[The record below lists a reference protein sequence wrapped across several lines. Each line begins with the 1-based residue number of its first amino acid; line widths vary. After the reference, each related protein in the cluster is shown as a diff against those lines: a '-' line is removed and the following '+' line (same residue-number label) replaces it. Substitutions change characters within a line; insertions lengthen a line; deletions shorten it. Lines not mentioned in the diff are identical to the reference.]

1 VSIALDAQNPDTM
14 PARRLWAAVTIR
26 VAWELYRQG
35 IRPSGA
41 ILHDAREHALLSIP
55 DSVDREQAEELTAHF
70 TQEYLGRARHGRYR
84 PAPPDQ
90 DPIVCRPSWRPRLI
104 ALLDPVGEVVLR
116 LTYGDGMSLEQ
127 IERLTRV
134 DRVVLRGAQEGVRG
148 ALRALIDEDRL
159 DARSL
164 DLPALDR
171 LLGRVARTP
180 APDCEGGEELL
191 SVAGLQ
197 HAERCPRCARGVRL
211 LRGGVLLPGELA
223 WPAQGFSRGDHV
235 TSVLVLN
242 LHPDARFH
250 RKAVCEQFAGA
261 SLRADE
267 DALLID
273 PDRIEGHSPL
283 LHMLAEQATPRRDH
297 LRGVLVRGYGRWT
310 RAGLIGPVAGAAV
323 ELCRARPWGEVD
335 GAGPLPEPLPEPPS
349 AARWWSAALLVTL
362 LAMLVGS
369 RALTPPEPE
378 PRYPISA
385 SVLPVEGGR
394 RVRFDVDELAY
405 VLVVVT
411 RDGVPTPLLTA
422 QRPSDKGELAT
433 GIGDFIVDPGP
444 GLTLIATSA
453 SPFDDVAPL
462 FAAVAGEADPMRSLA
477 ERLRVVAPDADVWV
491 ESRSP

>member
-1 VSIALDAQNPDTM
+1 
-14 PARRLWAAVTIR
+14 
-26 VAWELYRQG
+26 
-35 IRPSGA
+35 
-41 ILHDAREHALLSIP
+41 
-55 DSVDREQAEELTAHF
+55 
-70 TQEYLGRARHGRYR
+70 
-84 PAPPDQ
+84 
-90 DPIVCRPSWRPRLI
+90 
-104 ALLDPVGEVVLR
+104 
-116 LTYGDGMSLEQ
+116 
-127 IERLTRV
+127 
-134 DRVVLRGAQEGVRG
+134 
-148 ALRALIDEDRL
+148 
-159 DARSL
+159 
-164 DLPALDR
+164 
-171 LLGRVARTP
+171 
-180 APDCEGGEELL
+180 
-191 SVAGLQ
+191 
-197 HAERCPRCARGVRL
+197 
-211 LRGGVLLPGELA
+211 
-223 WPAQGFSRGDHV
+223 
-235 TSVLVLN
+235 VLVLN

-273 PDRIEGHSPL
+273 PDRIEGHAPL

-385 SVLPVEGGR
+385 QVLPVEGGR
-394 RVRFDVDELAY
+394 RVHFDVDELAY

-411 RDGVPTPLLTA
+411 RDGVPTPLLAA
-422 QRPSDKGELAT
+422 QHPSDKGELAT
-433 GIGDFIVDPGP
+433 GLGDFIVDPGP

-462 FAAVAGEADPMRSLA
+462 FAAVAGEADPIRSLT

-491 ESRSP
+491 ESSRP